1 MFCVSD
7 VHYGTEE
14 RFDMRV
20 VGRVVIISV
29 FASLWVN
36 VVSAMPLV
44 ENSDLNHIAINQ
56 ETQSVSPSGVDAET
70 EIKDIQSGGTP
81 MTDGVPLVAPK
92 NDAVRQST
100 EITSPVF
107 IDDSAQKKYSLHTA
121 KEDLSALKWDGG
133 LVFAGITAIGV
144 KGWAWGTAPFH
155 FHSEG
160 WCGLDSSSGCTD
172 KFGHAFTSYTLT
184 GAFAERLKSMGRN
197 DRRAATSAFL
207 LTEALMLYVETF
219 DGISKDHGFSY
230 EDLTA
235 NLLGGGLAYWRE
247 VNPKVKDLI
256 DYRMEYKPSGYKG
269 GFMGGY
275 RPMSDYAGQK
285 YVFAFKF
292 AGINSLKKTPL
303 KYFELQGGYYARGFT
318 DAERAL
324 NLPLQRTTFVGVGVN
339 LSELLF
345 GTRDKNESTTK
356 QVGRFFFDH
365 IQTPYTYVRTNKQ
378 F

>member
-1 MFCVSD
+1 
-7 VHYGTEE
+7 
-14 RFDMRV
+14 MRV
-20 VGRVVIISV
+20 IGHVAIITV
-29 FASLWVN
+29 FASLWIN

-56 ETQSVSPSGVDAET
+56 ETPSVSTSGVGTET
-70 EIKDIQSGGTP
+70 DIKNIQSSGTP
-81 MTDGVPLVAPK
+81 MTDGTLLVVPK
-92 NDAVRQST
+92 NDAVPQST

-107 IDDSAQKKYSLHTA
+107 IDDSAQKGYSLHTA

-133 LVFAGITAIGV
+133 LAFAGITAIGV

-160 WCGLDSSSGCTD
+160 WCGLKTSSGCTD

-184 GAFAERLKSMGRN
+184 GAFAERLKSKGRN
-197 DRRAATSAFL
+197 DRRAAISGFL

-235 NLLGGGLAYWRE
+235 NFLGGGLAYWRE

-269 GFMGGY
+269 GFMGGF

-285 YVFAFKF
+285 YVLALKL
-292 AGINSLKKTPL
+292 AGVDSLKKTPL

-324 NLPLQRTTFVGVGVN
+324 NLPLERTTFVGVGIN

-345 GTRDKNESTTK
+345 GSRDKGESTTK

-365 IQTPYTYVRTNKQ
+365 IQMPYTYVRTNHQ

>member
-1 MFCVSD
+1 MRLLFV
-7 VHYGTEE
+7 VELREGV
-14 RFDMRV
+14 DMRV
-20 VGRVVIISV
+20 VRYVAIVAV
-29 FASLWVN
+29 FVGFWINA
-36 VVSAMPLV
+36 VSAMPLV
-44 ENSDLNHIAINQ
+44 DSSDLNQIAIDQ
-56 ETQSVSPSGVDAET
+56 ESSFTPTNDISAET
-70 EIKDIQSGGTP
+70 GTKIIQSSETP
-81 MTDGVPLVAPK
+81 ITDGATLIVPK
-92 NDAVRQST
+92 KDAVLQSA
-100 EITSPVF
+100 EIIPPVF
-107 IDDSAQKKYSLHTA
+107 IDDSAQKGYSLHTA

-133 LVFAGITAIGV
+133 LAFAGITAIGV

-160 WCGLDSSSGCTD
+160 WCGLKTSSGCTD

-184 GAFAERLKSMGRN
+184 GAFAERLKSKGRN
-197 DRRAATSAFL
+197 DRRAAISGFL

-269 GFMGGY
+269 GFMGGF

-285 YVFAFKF
+285 YVLALKL
-292 AGINSLKKTPL
+292 AGVDSLKKTPL

-324 NLPLQRTTFVGVGVN
+324 NLPLERTTFVGVGIN

-345 GTRDKNESTTK
+345 GSRDKGESTTK

-365 IQTPYTYVRTNKQ
+365 IQMPYTYVRTNHQ

>member
-1 MFCVSD
+1 MRLLFV
-7 VHYGTEE
+7 VELREGV
-14 RFDMRV
+14 DMRV
-20 VGRVVIISV
+20 VRYVAIVAV
-29 FASLWVN
+29 FVGFWINA
-36 VVSAMPLV
+36 VSAMPLV
-44 ENSDLNHIAINQ
+44 DSSDLNQIAIDQ
-56 ETQSVSPSGVDAET
+56 ESSFTPTNDISAET
-70 EIKDIQSGGTP
+70 GTKIIQSSETP
-81 MTDGVPLVAPK
+81 ITDGATLIVPK
-92 NDAVRQST
+92 KDAVLQSA
-100 EITSPVF
+100 EIIPPVF
-107 IDDSAQKKYSLHTA
+107 IDDSAQKGYSLHTA

-133 LVFAGITAIGV
+133 LAFAGITAIGV

-160 WCGLDSSSGCTD
+160 WCGLKTSSGCTD

-184 GAFAERLKSMGRN
+184 GAFAERLKSKGRN
-197 DRRAATSAFL
+197 DRRAAISGFL

-269 GFMGGY
+269 GFMGGF

-285 YVFAFKF
+285 YVLALKL
-292 AGINSLKKTPL
+292 AGVDSLKKTPL

-324 NLPLQRTTFVGVGVN
+324 NLPLERTTFVGVGIN

-345 GTRDKNESTTK
+345 GSRDKDESTTK

-365 IQTPYTYVRTNKQ
+365 IQMPYTYVRTNHQ

>member
-1 MFCVSD
+1 MRLLFV
-7 VHYGTEE
+7 VELREGV
-14 RFDMRV
+14 DMRV
-20 VGRVVIISV
+20 VRYVAIVAV
-29 FASLWVN
+29 FVGFWINA
-36 VVSAMPLV
+36 VSAMPLV
-44 ENSDLNHIAINQ
+44 DSSDLNQIAIDQ
-56 ETQSVSPSGVDAET
+56 ESSFTPTNDISAET
-70 EIKDIQSGGTP
+70 GTKIIQSSETP
-81 MTDGVPLVAPK
+81 ITDGATLIVPK
-92 NDAVRQST
+92 KDAVSQSA
-100 EITSPVF
+100 EIIPPVF
-107 IDDSAQKKYSLHTA
+107 IDDSAQKGYSLHTA

-133 LVFAGITAIGV
+133 LAFAGITAIGV

-160 WCGLDSSSGCTD
+160 WCGLKTSSGCTD

-184 GAFAERLKSMGRN
+184 GAFAERLKSKGRN
-197 DRRAATSAFL
+197 DRRAAISGFL

-235 NLLGGGLAYWRE
+235 NFLGGGLAYWRE

-269 GFMGGY
+269 GFMGGF

-285 YVFAFKF
+285 YVLALKL
-292 AGINSLKKTPL
+292 AGVDSLKKTPL

-324 NLPLQRTTFVGVGVN
+324 NLPLERTTFVGVGIN

-345 GTRDKNESTTK
+345 GSRDKDESTTK

-365 IQTPYTYVRTNKQ
+365 IQMPYTYVRTNHQ

>member
-1 MFCVSD
+1 MRLLFV
-7 VHYGTEE
+7 VELREGV
-14 RFDMRV
+14 DMRV
-20 VGRVVIISV
+20 VRYVAIVAV
-29 FASLWVN
+29 FVGFWINA
-36 VVSAMPLV
+36 VSAMPLV
-44 ENSDLNHIAINQ
+44 DSSDLNQIAIDQ
-56 ETQSVSPSGVDAET
+56 ESSFTPTNDISAET
-70 EIKDIQSGGTP
+70 GTKIIQSSETP
-81 MTDGVPLVAPK
+81 ITDGATLIVPK
-92 NDAVRQST
+92 KDAVLQSA
-100 EITSPVF
+100 EIIPPVF
-107 IDDSAQKKYSLHTA
+107 IDDSAQKGYSLHTA

-133 LVFAGITAIGV
+133 LAFAGITAIGV

-160 WCGLDSSSGCTD
+160 WCGLKTSSGCTD

-184 GAFAERLKSMGRN
+184 GAFAERLKSKGRN
-197 DRRAATSAFL
+197 DRRAAISGFL

-235 NLLGGGLAYWRE
+235 NFLGGGLAYWRE

-269 GFMGGY
+269 GFMGGF

-285 YVFAFKF
+285 YVLALKL
-292 AGINSLKKTPL
+292 AGVDSLKKTPL

-324 NLPLQRTTFVGVGVN
+324 NLPLERTTFVGVGIN

-345 GTRDKNESTTK
+345 GSRDKGESTTK

-365 IQTPYTYVRTNKQ
+365 IQMPYTYVRTNHQ

>member
-1 MFCVSD
+1 MRLLFV
-7 VHYGTEE
+7 VELREGV
-14 RFDMRV
+14 DMRV
-20 VGRVVIISV
+20 VRYVAIVAV
-29 FASLWVN
+29 FVGFWINA
-36 VVSAMPLV
+36 VSAMPLV
-44 ENSDLNHIAINQ
+44 DSSDLNQIAIDQ
-56 ETQSVSPSGVDAET
+56 ESSFTPTNGISAEIGT
-70 EIKDIQSGGTP
+70 KIIQSSETP
-81 MTDGVPLVAPK
+81 ITDGATLIVPK
-92 NDAVRQST
+92 KDAVSQSA
-100 EITSPVF
+100 EIIPPVF
-107 IDDSAQKKYSLHTA
+107 IDDSAQKGYSLHTA

-133 LVFAGITAIGV
+133 LAFAGITAIGV

-160 WCGLDSSSGCTD
+160 WCGLKTSSGCTD

-184 GAFAERLKSMGRN
+184 GAFAERLKSKGRN
-197 DRRAATSAFL
+197 DRRAAISGFL

-269 GFMGGY
+269 GFMGGF

-285 YVFAFKF
+285 YVLALKL
-292 AGINSLKKTPL
+292 AGVDSLKKTPL

-324 NLPLQRTTFVGVGVN
+324 NLPLERTTFVGVGIN

-345 GTRDKNESTTK
+345 GSRDKDESTTK

-365 IQTPYTYVRTNKQ
+365 IQMPYTYVRTNHQ

>member
-1 MFCVSD
+1 
-7 VHYGTEE
+7 
-14 RFDMRV
+14 MRV
-20 VGRVVIISV
+20 IGYVGIVTL
-29 FASLWVN
+29 FTSLWVD
-36 VVSAMPLV
+36 VASAMPLAV
-44 ENSDLNHIAINQ
+44 NSDLNHIAINQ
-56 ETQSVSPSGVDAET
+56 ETPSASMSDVVAESDVKNTQSNEV
-70 EIKDIQSGGTP
+70 P
-81 MTDGVPLVAPK
+81 MTDGAELIVSK
-92 NDAVRQST
+92 NNQVSQGV
-100 EITSPVF
+100 EIPPRVF
-107 IDDSAQKKYSLHTA
+107 IDDSAQKGYSLRTA
-121 KEDLSALKWDGG
+121 KEDLSALKWDGA
-133 LVFAGITAIGV
+133 LVFAGITAIGA
-144 KGWAWGTAPFH
+144 KSWKWGTAPFH

-160 WCGLDSSSGCTD
+160 WCGLESSSGCTD

-184 GAFAERLKSMGRN
+184 GAFAERLKSKGRD
-197 DRRAATSAFL
+197 DRRAAISAFL

-219 DGISKDHGFSY
+219 DGVSKDHGFSY

-269 GFMGGY
+269 GFMGGF

-285 YVFAFKF
+285 YVFALKL
-292 AGINSLKKTPL
+292 AGIDSLKKTPL

-345 GTRDKNESTTK
+345 GSRDKNESTTK

-365 IQTPYTYVRTNKQ
+365 IQMPYTYARINNHL
-378 F
+378 

>member
-1 MFCVSD
+1 MRLLFV
-7 VHYGTEE
+7 VELREGV
-14 RFDMRV
+14 DMRV
-20 VGRVVIISV
+20 VRYVAIVAV
-29 FASLWVN
+29 FVGFWINA
-36 VVSAMPLV
+36 VSAMPLV
-44 ENSDLNHIAINQ
+44 DSSDLNQIAIEQ
-56 ETQSVSPSGVDAET
+56 EASFTPTNGISAEIGT
-70 EIKDIQSGGTP
+70 KIIQSSETP
-81 MTDGVPLVAPK
+81 ITDGATLIVPK
-92 NDAVRQST
+92 KDAVSQSA
-100 EITSPVF
+100 EIIPPVF
-107 IDDSAQKKYSLHTA
+107 IDDSAQKGYSLHTA

-133 LVFAGITAIGV
+133 LAFAGITAIGV

-160 WCGLDSSSGCTD
+160 WCGLKTSSGCTD

-184 GAFAERLKSMGRN
+184 GAFAERLKSKGRN
-197 DRRAATSAFL
+197 DRRAAISGFL

-235 NLLGGGLAYWRE
+235 NFLGGGLAYWRE

-269 GFMGGY
+269 GFMGGF

-285 YVFAFKF
+285 YVLALKL
-292 AGINSLKKTPL
+292 AGVDSLKKTPL

-324 NLPLQRTTFVGVGVN
+324 NLPLERTTFVGVGIN

-345 GTRDKNESTTK
+345 GSRDKGESTTK

-365 IQTPYTYVRTNKQ
+365 IQMPYTYVRTNHQ